1 MNENNTTTIGN
12 RTIVAGFLP
21 ALKAVKVQ
29 VAIANL
35 CGEALFKAV
44 TTKSNNPEEA
54 GAAAISALT
63 SHLDSDVLI
72 NAMGT
77 VFEYV
82 TIDGKRVTTI
92 DEAFSGGRNK
102 ELWQVF
108 FFALKVNFRDFFSES
123 LFNSIAAK
131 MNPATLNQS
140 NSQTSTGTSGDQ

>member
-1 MNENNTTTIGN
+1 MNENNTTIGD
-12 RTIVAGFLP
+12 RVISVGFLP

-44 TTKSNNPEEA
+44 TTKNNNPEEA

-72 NAMGT
+72 NAMTT

-82 TIDGKRVTTI
+82 TIDGKRVSSI
-92 DEAFSGGRNK
+92 DEAFAGGRNK

-108 FFALKVNFRDFFSES
+108 FFALKVNFKDFFPES
-123 LFNSIAAK
+123 LFRSIAAK
-131 MNPATLNQS
+131 VTSSQS
-140 NSQTSTGTSGDQ
+140 NSSTSTGTSGDQ

>member
-1 MNENNTTTIGN
+1 MNENNTTIGD
-12 RTIVAGFLP
+12 RVISVGFLP

-44 TTKSNNPEEA
+44 TTKNNNTEEA

-72 NAMGT
+72 NAMTT

-82 TIDGKRVTTI
+82 TIDGKRVSSI
-92 DEAFSGGRNK
+92 DEAFAGGRNK

-108 FFALKVNFRDFFSES
+108 FFALKVNFKDFFPES
-123 LFNSIAAK
+123 LFRSIAAK
-131 MNPATLNQS
+131 VTSSQS
-140 NSQTSTGTSGDQ
+140 NSSTSTGTSGDQ

>member
-1 MNENNTTTIGN
+1 MNENNTTIGD
-12 RTIVAGFLP
+12 RVISVGFLP

-44 TTKSNNPEEA
+44 TTKDNNPKEA

-72 NAMGT
+72 NAMTT

-82 TIDGKRVTTI
+82 TIDGKRVSSI
-92 DEAFSGGRNK
+92 DEAFAGGRNK

-108 FFALKVNFRDFFSES
+108 FFALKVNFKDFFPES
-123 LFNSIAAK
+123 LFRSIAAK
-131 MNPATLNQS
+131 VTSSQS
-140 NSQTSTGTSGDQ
+140 NSSTSTGSSGDQ

>member
-1 MNENNTTTIGN
+1 MDENNTTIGD
-12 RTIVAGFLP
+12 RVISVGFLP

-44 TTKSNNPEEA
+44 TTKNNNPEEA

-72 NAMGT
+72 NAMTT

-82 TIDGKRVTTI
+82 TIDGKRTSSI
-92 DEAFSGGRNK
+92 DEAFAGGRNK

-108 FFALKVNFRDFFSES
+108 FFALKVNFKDFFPES
-123 LFNSIAAK
+123 LFRSIAAK
-131 MNPATLNQS
+131 VTSSQS
-140 NSQTSTGTSGDQ
+140 NSSTSTGSSGDQ

>member
-1 MNENNTTTIGN
+1 MNENTTTIGD
-12 RTIVAGFLP
+12 RIIAVGFLP

-44 TTKSNNPEEA
+44 TTKNNNPEEA

-63 SHLDSDVLI
+63 SHLDSDVLLG
-72 NAMGT
+72 AMQA

-82 TIDGKRVTTI
+82 TIDGKRVSSI
-92 DEAFSGGRNK
+92 DEAFAGGRNK

-108 FFALKVNFRDFFSES
+108 FFALKVNFKDFFPES
-123 LFNSIAAK
+123 LFKSIAAK
-131 MNPATLNQS
+131 VNPTS
-140 NSQTSTGTSGDQ
+140 NPSSLSTSTGTSGDQ

>member
-1 MNENNTTTIGN
+1 MNENNTTIGD
-12 RTIVAGFLP
+12 RVISVGFLP

-44 TTKSNNPEEA
+44 TTKNNNPEEA

-72 NAMGT
+72 NAMTT

-82 TIDGKRVTTI
+82 TIDGKRVSSI
-92 DEAFSGGRNK
+92 DEAFAGGRNK

-108 FFALKVNFRDFFSES
+108 FFALKVNFKDFFPES
-123 LFNSIAAK
+123 LFRSIAAK
-131 MNPATLNQS
+131 VTSSQS
-140 NSQTSTGTSGDQ
+140 NSSTSTGSSGDQ

>member
-1 MNENNTTTIGN
+1 MNENTTTIGE
-12 RTIVAGFLP
+12 RIVVVGFLP

-44 TTKSNNPEEA
+44 TTKNNNPEEA

-63 SHLDSDVLI
+63 SHLDSDVLLG
-72 NAMGT
+72 AMQT

-82 TIDGKRVTTI
+82 TIDGKRVTSI
-92 DEAFSGGRNK
+92 DEAFAGGRNK

-108 FFALKVNFRDFFSES
+108 FFALKVNFKDFFPES
-123 LFNSIAAK
+123 LFKSIAAK
-131 MNPATLNQS
+131 MSPGSSQS
-140 NSQTSTGTSGDQ
+140 NLPTSAGTSGDQ

>member
-1 MNENNTTTIGN
+1 MNENNTTIGD
-12 RTIVAGFLP
+12 RVISVGFLP

-44 TTKSNNPEEA
+44 TTKNNNPEEA

-72 NAMGT
+72 NAMTT

-82 TIDGKRVTTI
+82 TIDGKRTSSI
-92 DEAFSGGRNK
+92 DEAFAGGRNK

-108 FFALKVNFRDFFSES
+108 FFALKVNFKDFFPES
-123 LFNSIAAK
+123 LFRSIAAK
-131 MNPATLNQS
+131 VTSSQS
-140 NSQTSTGTSGDQ
+140 NSSTSTGSSGDQ

>member
-1 MNENNTTTIGN
+1 MNENNTTIGD
-12 RTIVAGFLP
+12 RIISVGFLP

-44 TTKSNNPEEA
+44 TTKNNNPEEA

-72 NAMGT
+72 NAMTT

-82 TIDGKRVTTI
+82 TIDGKRVSSI
-92 DEAFSGGRNK
+92 DEAFAGGRNK

-108 FFALKVNFRDFFSES
+108 FFALKVNFKDFFPES
-123 LFNSIAAK
+123 LFRSIAAK
-131 MNPATLNQS
+131 VTSSQS
-140 NSQTSTGTSGDQ
+140 NSSTSTGTSGDQ

>member
-1 MNENNTTTIGN
+1 MNENNTTIGD
-12 RTIVAGFLP
+12 RIISVGYLP

-44 TTKSNNPEEA
+44 TTKNNNPEEA

-72 NAMGT
+72 NAMTT

-82 TIDGKRVTTI
+82 TIDGKRVSSI
-92 DEAFSGGRNK
+92 DEAFAGGRNK

-108 FFALKVNFRDFFSES
+108 FFALKVNFKDFFPES
-123 LFNSIAAK
+123 LFRSIAAK
-131 MNPATLNQS
+131 VTPSQS
-140 NSQTSTGTSGDQ
+140 NSSTSTGTSGDR

>member
-1 MNENNTTTIGN
+1 MNENNTTLGDRVIS
-12 RTIVAGFLP
+12 VGFLP

-44 TTKSNNPEEA
+44 TTKNNNPEEA

-72 NAMGT
+72 NAMTT

-82 TIDGKRVTTI
+82 TIDGKRVSSI
-92 DEAFSGGRNK
+92 DEAFAGGRNK

-108 FFALKVNFRDFFSES
+108 FFALKVNFKDFFPES
-123 LFNSIAAK
+123 LFRSIAAK
-131 MNPATLNQS
+131 VTSSQS
-140 NSQTSTGTSGDQ
+140 NSSTSTGTSGDQ

>member
-1 MNENNTTTIGN
+1 MNENNTTIGD
-12 RTIVAGFLP
+12 RIISVGYLP

-44 TTKSNNPEEA
+44 TTKNNNPEEA

-72 NAMGT
+72 NAMTT

-82 TIDGKRVTTI
+82 TIDGKRVSSI
-92 DEAFSGGRNK
+92 DEAFAGGRNK

-108 FFALKVNFRDFFSES
+108 FFALKVNFKDFFPES
-123 LFNSIAAK
+123 LFRSIAAK
-131 MNPATLNQS
+131 LTSSQS
-140 NSQTSTGTSGDQ
+140 NSSTSTGTSGDQ

>member
-1 MNENNTTTIGN
+1 MNENNTTIGD
-12 RTIVAGFLP
+12 RIISVGYLP

-44 TTKSNNPEEA
+44 TTKNNNPEEA

-72 NAMGT
+72 NAMTT

-82 TIDGKRVTTI
+82 TIDGKRVSSI
-92 DEAFSGGRNK
+92 DEAFAGGRNK

-108 FFALKVNFRDFFSES
+108 FFALKVNFKDFFPES
-123 LFNSIAAK
+123 LFRSIAAK
-131 MNPATLNQS
+131 VTSSQS
-140 NSQTSTGTSGDQ
+140 NSSTSTGTSGDQ